1 MFVITYD
8 IVSNFSC
15 LWLLLTVEIMPCS
28 YACSDFGGCHHG
40 LVTTSVDLL
49 MHISCHVCIL

>member
-1 MFVITYD
+1 MAPNIL
-8 IVSNFSC
+8 SNIS
-15 LWLLLTVEIMPCS
+15 LLTVEIMPCS